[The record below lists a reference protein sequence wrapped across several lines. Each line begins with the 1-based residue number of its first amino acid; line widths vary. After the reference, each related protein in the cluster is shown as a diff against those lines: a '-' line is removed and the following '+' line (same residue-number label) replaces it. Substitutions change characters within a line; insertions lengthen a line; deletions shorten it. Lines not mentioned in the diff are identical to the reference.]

1 MSDESKQTTEGPSE
15 TRSNTPDARASSERG
30 TEHVDGSMIGA
41 HSGSVPKKKKRLLSG
56 APLIFLALLLG
67 ILFGGLFPE
76 ADHPTVFHL
85 FQFMSKGF
93 ITLIKAIIVPILVAT
108 IISGIAQT
116 GDLKSVGRMGGK
128 ALIYFEVVTTA
139 ALFLGLLI
147 ANTLRPGDGLPLAR
161 EVHTELAQPKSGWDI
176 ALHSLPSNFV
186 KHAAEGDILPVVV
199 FASLFGVA
207 LIRSGKKG
215 EPVLRFFEG
224 MAQVMFKFT
233 EMIMTLTPFG
243 VFGAMAYNVSH
254 MASGTPG
261 GPKGWPAV
269 FDLLKHYSV
278 LVASLYLALVLLVV
292 VVFIP
297 VMLGF
302 RIPVREFFRHVREPA
317 TIAFSTA
324 SSEAGLPRLLE
335 QMEKFG
341 VPRRVA
347 SFVIPTGYS
356 FNLDGSTLY
365 LVLASM
371 AIAQAAKIEM
381 PLSTQLAMVFTFM
394 LTSKG
399 VAGVP
404 RATLVIIAGTCA
416 SFGLPGEA
424 GVAMILAVDEI
435 MDMGRSAL
443 NLTGNGLASCVVAR
457 WEGVFRED
465 VAPAAIVATPLLDT
479 EEAA

>member
-1 MSDESKQTTEGPSE
+1 MPDERERPSKPPAGSDG
-15 TRSNTPDARASSERG
+15 ASSRRESSPHAG
-30 TEHVDGSMIGA
+30 EPAV
-41 HSGSVPKKKKRLLSG
+41 KKKKSLLSG
-56 APLIFLALLLG
+56 TPLIFIALCLG
-67 ILFGGLFPE
+67 VLVGGLLPE
-76 ADHPTVFHL
+76 ADHPTAFHL
-85 FQFMSKGF
+85 FQFLSKGF
-93 ITLIKAIIVPILVAT
+93 ITLIKGIIVPILVAT
-108 IISGIAQT
+108 IITGIAQT
-116 GDLKSVGRMGGK
+116 GDLKSVGRMGAK
-128 ALIYFEVVTTA
+128 SLLYFEIVTTI
-139 ALFLGLLI
+139 ALFLGLGI

-161 EVHTELAQPKSGWDI
+161 DAHTALAQPKSGWDI
-176 ALHSLPSNFV
+176 ALHALPSNLI

-207 LIRSGKKG
+207 LIRVGKKG

-224 MAQVMFKFT
+224 AAQVMFKYT
-233 EMIMTLTPFG
+233 EMIMKLTPLG

-254 MASGTPG
+254 MASGTPD

-278 LVASLYLALVLLVV
+278 LVASLYLALLLLVV
-292 VVFIP
+292 LVFIP

-302 RIPVREFFRHVREPA
+302 RIPVRDFFRHVREPA

-324 SSEAGLPRLLE
+324 SSEAALPRLLE

-371 AIAQAAKIEM
+371 AIAQAAKIEL
-381 PLSTQLAMVFTFM
+381 PFSTQLAMVFTFM

-416 SFGLPGEA
+416 TFGLPGEA
-424 GVAMILAVDEI
+424 GVAMILAVDEV
-435 MDMGRSAL
+435 MDMARSAL
-443 NLTGNGLASCVVAR
+443 NLTGNGLAACVVAR
-457 WEGVFRED
+457 WEGVFREK
-465 VAPAAIVATPLLDT
+465 PARAAAEDAADPDRV
-479 EEAA
+479 EAAE